1 MDWSAFLPPV
11 IVSVKVALAASIF
24 VFLLAIVVARI
35 MANCKLRRGISV
47 IETVLLLPLVLP
59 PTVVGFISLILMGR
73 RSWIGIAFESLF
85 QQTIVFTWGAA
96 VVAAVIV
103 AFPLAYRMIKA
114 GFEAVDP
121 DIEQAARTQGANEW
135 QVFRYITMPL
145 ARRTLISGYILGFAR
160 GLGEFGATLM
170 LAGNIPEQTQTLSTA
185 IYIASEAGNMPLA
198 WSWVAVI
205 ILFSFIMLM
214 LSNRLVKE

>member
-11 IVSVKVALAASIF
+11 IVSVKVAVVASIF
-24 VFLLAIVVARI
+24 VFLLATVVARM
-35 MANCKLRRGISV
+35 MANCKLRRGTSV

-59 PTVVGFISLILMGR
+59 PTVVGFILLIFLGR
-73 RSWIGIAFESLF
+73 KSWIGTAFESLF

-103 AFPLAYRMIKA
+103 AFPLAYRTIKA

-121 DIEQAARTQGANEW
+121 EVEHAARAQGANEW
-135 QVFRYITMPL
+135 QVFRHITMPL
-145 ARRTLISGYILGFAR
+145 AYRPLISGYILGFAR

-185 IYIASEAGNMPLA
+185 IYTASEAGNMTLS

-214 LSNRLVKE
+214 LSNRLVKD

>member
-11 IVSVKVALAASIF
+11 IVSAKVALVASIF
-24 VFLLAIVVARI
+24 VFLLAAVVARM

-59 PTVVGFISLILMGR
+59 PTVVGFILLIVLGR
-73 RSWIGIAFESLF
+73 KGWIGIAFESFF

-96 VVAAVIV
+96 VVAAVVV
-103 AFPLAYRMIKA
+103 AFPLAYRTIKA

-121 DIEQAARTQGANEW
+121 EVEQVARVQGANEW
-135 QVFRYITMPL
+135 QVFRHITLPL
-145 ARRTLISGYILGFAR
+145 AYRPLISGYILGFAR
-160 GLGEFGATLM
+160 GLGEFGATMM
-170 LAGNIPEQTQTLSTA
+170 LAGNIPEQTQTLPTA
-185 IYIASEAGNMPLA
+185 IYTASEAGNMTLS

-214 LSNRLVKE
+214 LSNRLVKD